1 MEVLYSTPIS
11 IDINFNLRE
20 IQMIKFIT
28 HICKLNASF
37 EDNISSGTS
46 ELRKELWKNSNANQ
60 KSRYIYKFLMQSFS
74 FQGISDRAAITY
86 RNEHGDIT
94 FFQINKKL
102 SKYNSLSKK
111 CIKLKNFNSYT
122 GCGYEK
128 SEGTCNNHRLI
139 KNCPVPTH
147 DLRNGKL
154 NQMAYSL
161 YFFIRD
167 TCNGNLIEFINSIIQ
182 RNLTKDYTYREII
195 TAKNELLTE
204 FTKIFNIGNKVASM
218 ALSDLLLS
226 DLRKPKWNMVG
237 RSMVAV
243 DRLVHKFLNRTGIL
257 KYHNAT
263 HDYGK
268 KCDTICTD
276 IVIEIAE
283 KIDAK
288 KINKKYPSFYP
299 RFIQHSI
306 FHFCA
311 TDGLSFCNE
320 KSVGDLKE
328 CAQTSCFYYNK
339 CDRNKI
345 GSLK

>member
-1 MEVLYSTPIS
+1 ML
-11 IDINFNLRE
+11 NF
-20 IQMIKFIT
+20 IK
-28 HICKLNASF
+28 HICKLNSSF
-37 EDNISSGTS
+37 QNNISSGTS
-46 ELRKELWKNSNANQ
+46 ELRKELWKTSNNNQ
-60 KSRYIYKFLMQSFS
+60 KSRYIYKFLMQCFS

-86 RNEHGDIT
+86 REEHGDIS
-94 FFQINKKL
+94 FFQINNKIL
-102 SKYNSLSKK
+102 KYYEQPRK
-111 CIKLKNFNSYT
+111 CSKLKDFSSYT

-128 SEGTCNNHRLI
+128 SKGTCNNPRFF

-167 TCNGNLIEFINSIIQ
+167 TCEGNLIEFINSIIH
-182 RNLTKDYTYREII
+182 RNLTKNYTYREIV
-195 TAKNELLTE
+195 TARNELLGE

-226 DLRKPKWNMVG
+226 DLRKPRWNKVG

-243 DRLVHKFLNRTGIL
+243 DRLVHKFLYRTGIL
-257 KYHNAT
+257 KQNNAI

-268 KCDTICTD
+268 KCDIICTE
-276 IVIEIAE
+276 IVIKIAE
-283 KIDAK
+283 KINAT
-288 KINKKYPSFYP
+288 KINKNYPSFYP

-311 TDGLSFCNE
+311 TDGLNFCNE
-320 KSVGDLKE
+320 KSVGNLKE
-328 CAQTSCFYYNK
+328 CAQTNCFYYKK
-339 CDRNKI
+339 CDRNKL
-345 GSLK
+345 SYHE